1 MVLPGRLK
9 SPGLLSSQSCDKSG
23 TTLRRLISVGF
34 DILPL
39 MTSTTKSTKLIAT
52 IAYYLSFIIM
62 GATTA
67 ASGPSLPALAEHTSS
82 GLDRI
87 SLIFVFGPLGYLIG
101 SYFGGRAFDRIP
113 GHKLMAGIMLTLG
126 VASALIPIANTLP
139 ALLLFMFLSGLGT
152 GMLDV
157 GCNILLLWT
166 HGEKAGPFLN
176 GLHFFFGVG
185 SFGAPLLLA
194 KILLST
200 GNIHWLYWSFTIIC
214 LPIAIWF
221 WFLSEPSTHV
231 HSDDSKN
238 APLPVIPVL
247 LCVLLFLFYVG
258 LELGFGNWV
267 YTYALTLGLG
277 TTITAAYLTSAFWGS
292 FTIGRLL
299 GVWVSTR
306 TRSQTILII
315 DLVGCAISTIIIM
328 AWKDSNLAL
337 WVGTIGL
344 GLSMASIFPTIFMLA
359 GERMQITGAIT
370 GWFLVGSGAGS
381 MFLSWLIGQIF
392 ARTGP
397 RTMTTVLL
405 VDIAGIMLILFIFI
419 SRQTNLF
426 TKSTLNADK

>member
-1 MVLPGRLK
+1 
-9 SPGLLSSQSCDKSG
+9 
-23 TTLRRLISVGF
+23 
-34 DILPL
+34 
-39 MTSTTKSTKLIAT
+39 MTSSTSSTKLTAT

-67 ASGPSLPALAEHTSS
+67 ASGPSLPTLAAHTSS

-87 SLIFVFGPLGYLIG
+87 SLIFIFGPLGYLIG

-113 GHKLMAGIMLTLG
+113 GHKVMTGILLTLG
-126 VASALIPIANTLP
+126 IASIFIPIANTLS
-139 ALLLFMFLSGLGT
+139 ALLAFMFLSGLAT

-157 GCNILLLWT
+157 GSNVLLLWT

-194 KILLST
+194 KILSDT
-200 GNIHWLYWSFTIIC
+200 GNIHWLYWSFTIVC
-214 LPIAIWF
+214 LPIALWL
-221 WFLSEPSTHV
+221 WFLPEPFSHIHNDERRST
-231 HSDDSKN
+231 
-238 APLPVIPVL
+238 PLPVIPIL

-267 YTYALTLGLG
+267 YTYALTIGLG

-292 FTIGRLL
+292 FTVGRLL
-299 GVWVSTR
+299 GVWISTR
-306 TRSQTILII
+306 TKSLTILIM
-315 DLVGCAISTIIIM
+315 DLIGCAVSTIVIM
-328 AWKDSNLAL
+328 MWKDSSLAL
-337 WVGTIGL
+337 WIGTIGL
-344 GLSMASIFPTIFMLA
+344 GISMASIFPTIFMLA

-405 VDIAGIMLILFIFI
+405 VDIVGIMLVLFFFATQRNIPL
-419 SRQTNLF
+419 RET
-426 TKSTLNADK
+426 D